1 MHPSITIEDLSKNYG
16 DTAAISAVS
25 LVVPESSFTVLL
37 GPSGCGKSTLLRLI
51 SGLETPSAGRIKID
65 GKQVENLPANAR
77 NLSMVF
83 QSYALFPHLNVAENI
98 LFGLQVRKVP
108 KAEQAAR
115 LQKTAGMMG
124 LEKLLSRRPSQLS
137 GGQQQRVALARAVIA
152 ERPICLMDEPL
163 SNLDAKLRA
172 QMRREIRDLQKN
184 LGLTMVYVTHDQV
197 EAITMA
203 DQVVLLN
210 NGRVEQVAP
219 PSQMYDQPATT
230 FAARFIGTPAMN
242 LINADTL
249 NAHSQMIWPEGVIIG
264 VRPEDVS
271 VGITGV
277 AARVT
282 TVEYLGADRLLTC
295 QIGPEVMIARISARD
310 ELPGDGQ
317 ILLKWPASSQHL
329 FDAQSSQRFTQ

>member
-1 MHPSITIEDLSKNYG
+1 LHPSITIEDLSKNYG

>member
-1 MHPSITIEDLSKNYG
+1 
-16 DTAAISAVS
+16 
-25 LVVPESSFTVLL
+25 
-37 GPSGCGKSTLLRLI
+37 
-51 SGLETPSAGRIKID
+51 
-65 GKQVENLPANAR
+65 
-77 NLSMVF
+77 
-83 QSYALFPHLNVAENI
+83 
-98 LFGLQVRKVP
+98 
-108 KAEQAAR
+108 
-115 LQKTAGMMG
+115 
-124 LEKLLSRRPSQLS
+124 
-137 GGQQQRVALARAVIA
+137 VIA

-172 QMRREIRDLQKN
+172 EMRREIRDLQKN
-184 LGLTMVYVTHDQV
+184 LGLTMIYVTHDQV

-210 NGRVEQVAP
+210 NGRVEQVAH

-277 AARVT
+277 SARVT
-282 TVEYLGADRLLTC
+282 SVEYLGADRLLTC